1 MDWIDYIRPQAE
13 KWNRALVAML
23 REHHPEREVSIKAK
37 QRPVPPIELT
47 AIDVAGKR
55 LAAIKVAMSSADTM
69 QPLRRLMLLCAV
81 EFGICP
87 SDLRGNQKLKAMLP
101 PRFAMCWIARR
112 AGYSLQQIGLVI
124 QRDHTTVLHGMRR
137 ASDMM
142 LRSQDYAARLGNIEK
157 RWQGQVQ
164 QIAETARATM
174 EMTNAKAGHGM
185 GGGNVRRNLSELGT
199 GRCRRSCA
207 PAERDPSYRFV
218 GRSSNR
224 DGAVDG
230 PSAVCREA
238 A

>member
-13 KWNRALVAML
+13 QWNRALVALL
-23 REHHPEREVSIKAK
+23 REHHPEHEVGIPVKP
-37 QRPVPPIELT
+37 RRVPPVALT

-55 LAAIKVAMSSADTM
+55 LAAINAAMSSADAM
-69 QPLRRLMLLCAV
+69 QPLRRLLLLCAV

-87 SDLRGNQKLKAMLP
+87 NDLRGEQKLKKLLP
-101 PRFAMCWIARR
+101 PRFAMCWMARR

-142 LRSQDYAARLGNIEK
+142 LRSQDYAARLAHIEE

-164 QIAETARATM
+164 QIAKTARATM
-174 EMTNAKAGHGM
+174 EMTNAKAGRGM
-185 GGGNVRRNLSELGT
+185 GGRNVRSNLSELGA
-199 GRCRRSCA
+199 GRCRRGGA
-207 PAERDPSYRFV
+207 PAERDPSGRFV

-224 DGAVDG
+224 DGAVNG
-230 PSAVCREA
+230 ASSVCREA